1 MRTFSIR
8 IITFLLLLLAGSPAW
23 SQQGRKPTIK
33 KGQGTKKDLF
43 KIKAPKIQYVMPD
56 TSILVE
62 YDEFPEDTSDA
73 GRSIY
78 FNPAKKLSIV
88 SEDTSTLDLGEQQI
102 VEMSDEVLIDST
114 WIKVAGYYAIWDTHN
129 INPYRK
135 DGRNINDTLHIH
147 LEEPEKQRYSKM
159 PLYRTPI
166 TSDFGFRGYR
176 WHYGTDLD
184 LNIGD
189 TVYAAFDG
197 VIRISKWDGGGY
209 GNYLV
214 VRHYNGLETL
224 YGHLTRPLV
233 NVGTFVK
240 AGQAIGMGGSTG
252 RSSGPHLHYEVRYEG
267 NPIDPERLYNF
278 PDYKLKDKDFLI
290 TSSLFNYYNSALRY
304 KKSGS
309 RGRSHGASGA
319 RSSAYH
325 KVRSGD
331 TISEIARKY
340 GVTQGQIMRL
350 NRITGKSNLKLG
362 RSLRIR

>member
-1 MRTFSIR
+1 MLSSFSVMAQGKKPPVK
-8 IITFLLLLLAGSPAW
+8 TTPAK
-23 SQQGRKPTIK
+23 SIQKSRK
-33 KGQGTKKDLF
+33 DMF
-43 KIKAPKIQYVMPD
+43 KIKAPKIQYVRPD
-56 TSILVE
+56 TAILVE

-73 GRSIY
+73 ANSVF
-78 FNPAKKLSIV
+78 FNPSKQLSIV

-102 VEMSDEVLIDST
+102 VEMSEEVLIDST

-135 DGRNINDTLHIH
+135 DGRNLKDTLHIH
-147 LEEPEKQRYSKM
+147 LEEPEKKRYAKM
-159 PLYRTPI
+159 PLEKTPI

-176 WHYGTDLD
+176 WHYGTDID
-184 LNIGD
+184 LNTGD
-189 TVYAAFDG
+189 TIYAAFDG

-209 GNYLV
+209 GNYIV

-224 YGHLTRPLV
+224 YGHMSRPLV

-240 AGQAIGMGGSTG
+240 AGEAIGLGGSTG

-267 NPIDPERLYNF
+267 NPIDPERLYDF
-278 PDYKLKDKDFLI
+278 PDYKLISKDFTI
-290 TSSLFNYYNSALRY
+290 TSALFNYYNSALKY
-304 KKSGS
+304 KKGGS
-309 RGRSHGASGA
+309 RSGA
-319 RSSAYH
+319 TSARRAAYH

-340 GVTQGQIMRL
+340 GVSQAQIMRL
-350 NRITGKSNLKLG
+350 NRITGKTVLKLG